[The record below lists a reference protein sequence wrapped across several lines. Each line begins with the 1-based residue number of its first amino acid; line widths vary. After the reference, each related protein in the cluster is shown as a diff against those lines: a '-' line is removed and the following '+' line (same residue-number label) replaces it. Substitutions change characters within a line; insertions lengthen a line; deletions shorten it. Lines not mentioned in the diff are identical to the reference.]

1 MQGNLENSLWLRGR
15 WVSGKNHMIFIIIFI
30 IWSLQ
35 YLSCLFANKINTLN
49 HSNMSFYNENTKI
62 ILKYKL
68 IGIIINNNLQKKKIE
83 LRTEFWNPTRW
94 STRLKAQ
101 VMGFDRVTGSC
112 PGHPGKFFFFNSKR
126 RCFDKKINGLQP
138 GFWPGQL
145 AKSTGLWLLLFFLKP
160 NSILAPGRPA
170 RPDWPSFKSII
181 EKTSN

>member
-68 IGIIINNNLQKKKIE
+68 IGIIINNNLQKKKMNWE
-83 LRTEFWNPTRW
+83 QSFETRPGGQPDSRPRSWVLTESPG
-94 STRLKAQ
+94 L
-101 VMGFDRVTGSC
+101 VRVTRVNS
-112 PGHPGKFFFFNSKR
+112 FFFNSKR
-126 RCFDKKINGLQP
+126 RCFDKK
-138 GFWPGQL
+138 
-145 AKSTGLWLLLFFLKP
+145 STGYNQVFDQVNWLSQLGYDFSYFFL
-160 NSILAPGRPA
+160 NLTQ
-170 RPDWPSFKSII
+170 F
-181 EKTSN
+181 